1 VLVKTSA
8 HVYALKQQT
17 TEIKYTPSVPIYL
30 KFLIYLSQTSLKLT
44 KSMEN
49 YIKIYTTKLVLL
61 YLHKINFH
69 TYIFDVADVF
79 TFFTHLVRLKEV

>member
-1 VLVKTSA
+1 VLVKTSV

-17 TEIKYTPSVPIYL
+17 TEIKYAPSVSIYL